1 LLIFSPFIVDASV
14 TLVKRGLRGE
24 KIWEAHREHYY
35 QHMVQSGLG
44 HRNTALLGY
53 VLMLAAGAS
62 AIWAMRQQ
70 TAVQLGVGAAWGG
83 IYLIMVLGSNNYW
96 KRHSGRS

>member
-1 LLIFSPFIVDASV
+1 
-14 TLVKRGLRGE
+14 
-24 KIWEAHREHYY
+24 
-35 QHMVQSGLG
+35 VQSGLG

-70 TAVQLGVGAAWGG
+70 TAVQLGVGVAWGG
-83 IYLIMVLGSNNYW
+83 IYLIMILVSDHYW
-96 KRHSGRS
+96 KRHPGRS